1 MSTFAQ
7 DSPILYLFPRVNVKK
22 EFLFSHSKE
31 KGLGKKKLHDKS
43 SPDLYFLFIVYLT
56 HKKVS
61 YIADETCVFCSV
73 LYHQCF
79 NWC

>member
-31 KGLGKKKLHDKS
+31 KGLGKKK
-43 SPDLYFLFIVYLT
+43 IT
-56 HKKVS
+56 
-61 YIADETCVFCSV
+61 
-73 LYHQCF
+73 
-79 NWC
+79 